1 MVNLSKG
8 KSVNSLMIHLR
19 NNHNI
24 DIRGSK
30 NKRDLMNMGY
40 FHGFKGYRFIGQPN
54 NHIPL
59 TKFDELSSI
68 YKFDIQLKTLIY
80 PHIMFIETAL
90 KNYTLNT
97 LIKDCNSDF
106 EYIFTHKLTDHKSEN
121 VGNSKYRDEMK
132 KQLDLKNKILA
143 SIAYNYAYGKN
154 VIKHY
159 LHKNKP
165 VPLWAVFEVI
175 NMGEFGF
182 FLQCLDINYRIEISK
197 VLGVHTTSHNQNG
210 RIPEDIIFLLKDL
223 RNAVAHNGVVF
234 DCRFKKTNPPSRLT
248 AYIESETKIANI
260 TFNTIIDYFILMII
274 ILKKLETPKRE
285 LQKLLRDLENHSEHL
300 RSQIPVSVHS
310 SIMGSDF
317 RKKLTKIKDYI

>member
-1 MVNLSKG
+1 
-8 KSVNSLMIHLR
+8 MIHLR

-24 DIRGSK
+24 EIAGSR

-54 NHIPL
+54 NLIPL
-59 TKFDELSSI
+59 TKFDELSAI
-68 YKFDIQLKTLIY
+68 YKFDTQLKTLIY

-97 LIKDCNSDF
+97 LINNCNSDF
-106 EYIFTHKLTDHKSEN
+106 EYIFTHKLVDHKSES
-121 VGNSKYRDEMK
+121 VGNKKYRDKMK
-132 KQLDLKNKILA
+132 KRLDLKNKIL
-143 SIAYNYAYGKN
+143 SGIAYHYADGKD

-165 VPLWAVFEVI
+165 IPLWSVFEVI

-182 FLQCLDINYRIEISK
+182 FLQCLGLEYRIEVSEC
-197 VLGVHTTSHNQNG
+197 LDVHTTSHNQNG
-210 RIPEDIIFLLKDL
+210 RIPEDIIFLLKEL

-248 AYIESETKIANI
+248 AYIESETSISNI
-260 TFNTIIDYFILMII
+260 RFINIIDYFILMII
-274 ILKKLETPKRE
+274 ILKKLGTPKRE
-285 LQKLLRDLENHSEHL
+285 LQKILRDLKAYSEHL
-300 RSQIPVSVHS
+300 RTEIPVPIHL

-317 RKKLTKIKDYI
+317 RKKLIKIKSYI

>member
-1 MVNLSKG
+1 
-8 KSVNSLMIHLR
+8 MIHLR

-54 NHIPL
+54 NHIAL

-97 LIKDCNSDF
+97 LINDCNSDF

-121 VGNSKYRDEMK
+121 VGNSKYRDKMK
-132 KQLDLKNKILA
+132 KRLDLKNKILA
-143 SIAYNYAYGKN
+143 SIAYNYADGKN

-182 FLQCLDINYRIEISK
+182 FLQCLDLKYRIEISE

-210 RIPEDIIFLLKDL
+210 RIPEDIIFLLKEL
-223 RNAVAHNGVVF
+223 RNAVAHNGIVF

-248 AYIESETKIANI
+248 TYIESETKIANI
-260 TFNTIIDYFILMII
+260 TFNTILDYFILMII

-317 RKKLTKIKDYI
+317 RKKLTKSKTYI